1 MFNFSEKIEGNQ
13 DVVTT
18 YKGKKLILKN
28 VYYYKGPVT
37 MQYLP
42 YGGIQSTFNKT
53 IIINS
58 KYGFIGCDEVIYD
71 NKKDYLDNPYASST
85 LTLYNSYAFKKLLI
99 ATNEN
104 EISQQT
110 ATKIGRND
118 TCPCGSGL
126 KYKKCCGQTTQI

>member
-71 NKKDYLDNPYASST
+71 NIYYTSDQFIKNNPFLVNT
-85 LTLYNSYAFKKLLI
+85 ILPN
-99 ATNEN
+99 
-104 EISQQT
+104 
-110 ATKIGRND
+110 
-118 TCPCGSGL
+118 
-126 KYKKCCGQTTQI
+126 